1 MRRVVGRPARHV
13 RRHQLAADVAVHRA
27 AGHADDAGGPAD
39 AAPGHR
45 HGLAVRADQHRGRHP
60 GHAHHVAHRLLEGAE
75 VADGQQRVLL
85 LHEQRGG
92 RQPRGLVGLGVAGAL
107 DPRDDLVDVV
117 PAVEVALVGR
127 EPRQEAV
134 RRLDLA
140 LGLGAARAAQLQLEA
155 GGLGELVCALD
166 LEAPAALDRHQGG
179 HVVRDPLAGHAAEPR
194 DRGVHASDQVVG
206 RPGPRPD
213 EYVPAGMA
221 QRRREHVELEQ
232 LAVAVRHPDRLL
244 PVELQLQ
251 PGRRLEA
258 RVRFRADGGPDGDTV
273 LAHELG
279 EGVVAGQV
287 LAGIPVQQPLVDALL
302 GDPRQ
307 LRLGGHLLDVRVE
320 GARPVGAPVAGPAAL
335 GPPVRRHGVPVLA
348 VALRYVA
355 EVGLYARFPVHVQ
368 LSDQVLLRHGRSSR
382 KHRSLVGR
390 SVSPGVG
397 GNGENA
403 LA

>member
-13 RRHQLAADVAVHRA
+13 RGHQLAADVAVHRA

-45 HGLAVRADQHRGRHP
+45 HGLAVRAHQHRGRHP
-60 GHAHHVAHRLLEGAE
+60 GHAHHVAHRLLEGAQ

-92 RQPRGLVGLGVAGAL
+92 RQPRGLVGLGVAGVL

-117 PAVEVALVGR
+117 PAVEVALVGH

-140 LGLGAARAAQLQLEA
+140 LRLGAARAAQLQLEA
-155 GGLGELVCALD
+155 GGLGELVRALD

-179 HVVRDPLAGHAAEPR
+179 HVARDPLARHAAEPR
-194 DRGVHASDQVVG
+194 DRGLHAPDQVVG

-232 LAVAVRHPDRLL
+232 LAVAVRHLDGLL

-251 PGRRLEA
+251 SGRRLEA
-258 RVRFRADGGPDGDTV
+258 RVRLRAAGGPDGDAV

-302 GDPRQ
+302 GDSRQ

-320 GARPVGAPVAGPAAL
+320 RARPVAAPVVGSPAL

-368 LSDQVLLRHGRSSR
+368 LSDQVLLRHGPLLPKASFARRSKR
-382 KHRSLVGR
+382 KPRR
-390 SVSPGVG
+390 WWKW
-397 GNGENA
+397 
-403 LA
+403 

>member
-13 RRHQLAADVAVHRA
+13 RGHQLAADVAVHRA
-27 AGHADDAGGPAD
+27 AGHADDSGGPAD

-45 HGLAVRADQHRGRHP
+45 HGLAVRAHQHRGRHP
-60 GHAHHVAHRLLEGAE
+60 GHAHHVAHRLLEGAQ

-92 RQPRGLVGLGVAGAL
+92 RQPRGLVGLGVAGVL

-117 PAVEVALVGR
+117 PAVEVALVGH

-140 LGLGAARAAQLQLEA
+140 LRLGAARAAQLQLEA
-155 GGLGELVCALD
+155 GGLGELVRALD
-166 LEAPAALDRHQGG
+166 LVAPAALDRHQGG
-179 HVVRDPLAGHAAEPR
+179 HVVRDPLARHAAEPR
-194 DRGVHASDQVVG
+194 DRGVHAPDQVVG

-232 LAVAVRHPDRLL
+232 LAVAVRHLDGLL

-251 PGRRLEA
+251 SGRRLEA
-258 RVRFRADGGPDGDTV
+258 RVRLRAAGGTDGDAV

-302 GDPRQ
+302 GDSRQ

-320 GARPVGAPVAGPAAL
+320 RARPVAAPVVGPPAL
-335 GPPVRRHGVPVLA
+335 GPPVRRHGMPVLA

-368 LSDQVLLRHGRSSR
+368 LSDQVLLRHGPLLPKASFAYRSKR
-382 KHRSLVGR
+382 KPRR
-390 SVSPGVG
+390 WWKW
-397 GNGENA
+397 
-403 LA
+403 